1 MAMDEDEIFRR
12 LMADATGKLED
23 AATMAAA
30 GQARGLDAGAR
41 TKFARDIERL
51 VADAGALANA
61 ARCVIE
67 TDPTN
72 D

>member
-1 MAMDEDEIFRR
+1 MESDEIFRR
-12 LMADATGKLED
+12 LMADATAALEN
-23 AATMAAA
+23 AATFAAD
-30 GQARGLDAGAR
+30 GQARGLDAGTR
-41 TKFARDIERL
+41 TKLAHDIERL
-51 VADAGALANA
+51 AADAGALARA